1 MLSVFVLEGVTE
13 KLLTEVATVTLQVAV
28 RPFTV
33 LAVIVAVPFA
43 MPFTEPLALT
53 VATLVFELLQ
63 FIMAEAAS
71 EGVMVAVSC
80 AVPLGFTVTSVLFS
94 EIPSGCF
101 TDSIRALETT
111 GLGSAVAGLAPEP
124 TCP

>member
-43 MPFTEPLALT
+43 MPFTEPLAL
-53 VATLVFELLQ
+53 LSQ
-63 FIMAEAAS
+63 H
-71 EGVMVAVSC
+71 SC
-80 AVPLGFTVTSVLFS
+80 LNCSSLSWQKRRLKV
-94 EIPSGCF
+94 
-101 TDSIRALETT
+101 
-111 GLGSAVAGLAPEP
+111 
-124 TCP
+124 